1 MTHLIF
7 SVFKSVHLELFS
19 APQQG
24 YNRQDGEMPNV
35 TPVRG
40 VTEGFPFQ
48 NNPRFERRGEP
59 GGAAVL
65 TARPQTFLWT
75 CWNLKT

>member
-24 YNRQDGEMPNV
+24 YNRQDGETPNIA
-35 TPVRG
+35 PVRG
-40 VTEGFPFQ
+40 VT
-48 NNPRFERRGEP
+48 
-59 GGAAVL
+59 AVFSL
-65 TARPQTFLWT
+65 SKQPMFR
-75 CWNLKT
+75 KKR